1 MKSLQL
7 AGSALLGKSEAF
19 FAAVNHDCL
28 GDRSSAD
35 NLSEIVDPICNTVMA
50 TGPDAQVDRYPI
62 APENRMRI
70 YVRRACIA
78 HNIACIVHSSSRG
91 REKSGRNWQLPDP
104 GRVTGVRYVIFPN
117 DRKDIAPTRNEAGI
131 IDSRVRAV
139 NSAGWGGKRF
149 LSVLDSVSL

>member
-1 MKSLQL
+1 M
-7 AGSALLGKSEAF
+7 AVGVRVALGWELRSGWAIRRPLSTLM
-19 FAAVNHDCL
+19 NDLDCL

-78 HNIACIVHSSSRG
+78 HNIACIVHSSSRF
-91 REKSGRNWQLPDP
+91 RENPAEIGNCRILGASLGFAMSYSQTTGKILLLPAMRP
-104 GRVTGVRYVIFPN
+104 VLLTQG
-117 DRKDIAPTRNEAGI
+117 
-131 IDSRVRAV
+131 
-139 NSAGWGGKRF
+139 SAR
-149 LSVLDSVSL
+149 